1 METSFVRKLTTK
13 GIKIYQYRWKFLR
26 LGGFESHRFRYLK
39 SSVNDECLPF
49 FRLNR

>member
-26 LGGFESHRFRYLK
+26 LSGFKSHPFRYLK
-39 SSVNDECLPF
+39 CSVNDDVCRF
-49 FRLNR
+49 SG